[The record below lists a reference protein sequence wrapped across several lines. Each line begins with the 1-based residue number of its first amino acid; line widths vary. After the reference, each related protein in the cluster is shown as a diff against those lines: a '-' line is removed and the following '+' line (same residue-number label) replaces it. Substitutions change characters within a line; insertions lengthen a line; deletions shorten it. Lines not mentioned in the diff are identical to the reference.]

1 MIQSFDKEKEIVD
14 KVTAARNIKFAE
26 FAEFAD
32 YLEGKITFNEL
43 MDILI
48 LDLDNVDE

>member
-1 MIQSFDKEKEIVD
+1 MIQSFEKKIEEEKEGV
-14 KVTAARNIKFAE
+14 VFAE
-26 FAEFAD
+26 LAD

-48 LDLDNVDE
+48 LNLDNVDE

>member
-1 MIQSFDKEKEIVD
+1 MIEGFNKEEDVENAD
-14 KVTAARNIKFAE
+14 KVTAACNIKFAE
-26 FAEFAD
+26 LED
-32 YLEGKITFNEL
+32 YLKGKITFNEL